1 LLYSDAAG
9 LAEKRRTSAPEAL
22 SPAAR
27 PGDDPP
33 MTTATASATSKVRRV
48 EPAPAADAVAHF
60 AARLTVETDCH
71 DVDHD
76 LRRGD
81 AGIVVIDVRS
91 RELFAEGHVAGAVN
105 LPYADIDGETAAAA
119 VPDGAV
125 AVTYCAGPHCNAATQ
140 AALRLAQLGY
150 PVKEMIGGLDYWR
163 RSGYPMATGA

>member
-1 LLYSDAAG
+1 
-9 LAEKRRTSAPEAL
+9 
-22 SPAAR
+22 
-27 PGDDPP
+27 
-33 MTTATASATSKVRRV
+33 MTTTTPTTTSTAPTASKVRRV
-48 EPAPAADAVAHF
+48 APARAADAVAHF

-71 DVDHD
+71 DVEND
-76 LRRGD
+76 LRLGD
-81 AGIVVIDVRS
+81 PGIVVLDVRS

-105 LPYADIDGETAAAA
+105 LPYAEIGGETAAAT

-140 AALRLAQLGY
+140 GALRLAQLGY